1 MSDRT
6 PYEQLGVS
14 EESSFDEIQEARNRL
29 FEEHAGD
36 RQLLERIETAYDAVL
51 MDRLRQRQQGKI
63 KVPERIR
70 FPERIAPEAI
80 PNSTPA
86 SSSRTP
92 SWLKN
97 ALDTPSQADILVP
110 GGIFF
115 GLSLLGLGAPSIAL
129 AIGVGVSLYFLNRK
143 ENHFGRSVLFTLA
156 SLIVGLLLGGQ
167 LAALIEPQLGIKLTI
182 DSLTAGFAFFVLW
195 LTTSFLK

>member
-36 RQLLERIETAYDAVL
+36 RQLLEKIETAYDAVL

-70 FPERIAPEAI
+70 FPERIAPESL
-80 PNSTPA
+80 PNATPV
-86 SSSRTP
+86 SSNRTP
-92 SWLKN
+92 GWLKN
-97 ALDTPSQADILVP
+97 AIDTPSQADILIP
-110 GGIFF
+110 AGIFL
-115 GLSLLGLGAPSIAL
+115 GLSLLSLTTPSISL

-143 ENHFGRSVLFTLA
+143 ENHFGRAVLFTLA
-156 SLIVGLLLGGQ
+156 SLIVGLLIGGQ
-167 LAALIEPQLGIKLTI
+167 LAALIEPQLGVKLTL
-182 DSLTAGFAFFVLW
+182 DALTAWFAFFVLW

>member
-6 PYEQLGVS
+6 PCEQLGVS

-36 RQLLERIETAYDAVL
+36 RQLLEKIETAYDAVL

-70 FPERIAPEAI
+70 FPERIAPEAL
-80 PNSTPA
+80 PNVTPL
-86 SSSRTP
+86 SSNRTP

-97 ALDTPSQADILVP
+97 AIDTPSQADILLP
-110 GGIFF
+110 AGIFL
-115 GLSLLGLGAPSIAL
+115 GLSLLSLTAPSIAL

-143 ENHFGRSVLFTLA
+143 ENRFGRAVLFTLA
-156 SLIVGLLLGGQ
+156 SLIVGLLIGGQ
-167 LAALIEPQLGIKLTI
+167 LAALIQPQLGVPL
-182 DSLTAGFAFFVLW
+182 SLDTLSAWIAFFVLW
-195 LTTSFLK
+195 LADSFLK